1 MQINTG
7 SDTTLLRSDI
17 ATKLQLKGEDR
28 KLNISSA
35 LSHRK
40 NVNSKIVTFDI
51 KLDEPAKSFDI
62 KAWVVESLN
71 LPKVQYDVNEMKS
84 KFSHLAG
91 ITFPEFKEDE
101 VTLLIGTNYMDLL
114 LHRDYIKGKIGEP
127 MAIKTV
133 FGRTLVGS
141 DINVSCNFE
150 NFKNTNVYCN
160 FTTNFDDLNKNI
172 CKFWEIESYGTLPKF
187 QRTLEI
193 LENTTKFKNGHFE
206 VGLLWKDEVPRLP
219 NNRDLPV
226 TRFKSLE
233 KKFRKNPDFHEPYK
247 TQIKEYLELGHAK
260 ELTREESRKASV
272 VTNYIPHHG
281 VMNTHKP
288 GRVGVVFD
296 ASAKYHGTTLNENL
310 LPGID
315 FLNNLANVITK
326 FRTGK
331 YAIIGDIDKCFI
343 R

>member
-17 ATKLQLKGEDR
+17 ATKLQLKGEDK
-28 KLNISSA
+28 KLNIISA

-40 NVNSKIVTFDI
+40 NVDSKIVTFDI

-141 DINVSCNFE
+141 DINVNCNFE

-226 TRFKSLE
+226 TRFK
-233 KKFRKNPDFHEPYK
+233 
-247 TQIKEYLELGHAK
+247 
-260 ELTREESRKASV
+260 
-272 VTNYIPHHG
+272 
-281 VMNTHKP
+281 
-288 GRVGVVFD
+288 
-296 ASAKYHGTTLNENL
+296 
-310 LPGID
+310 
-315 FLNNLANVITK
+315 
-326 FRTGK
+326 
-331 YAIIGDIDKCFI
+331 
-343 R
+343 